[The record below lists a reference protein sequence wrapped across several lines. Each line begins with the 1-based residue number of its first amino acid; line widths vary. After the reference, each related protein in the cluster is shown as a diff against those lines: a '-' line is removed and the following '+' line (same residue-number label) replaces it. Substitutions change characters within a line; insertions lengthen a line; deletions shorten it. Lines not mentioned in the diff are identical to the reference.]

1 MRHGATI
8 AAITPPEIRLRKSA
22 SLAALASLE
31 EGMDTKKRR
40 KRRGQGKKRCTH
52 GGTGEGE
59 GGGGGGGGRSTKSER
74 EDDEGE
80 SWREEGTKEGTR
92 GIERRER
99 GIRMTAGTKQSA
111 PLTSPFPRAMPAS
124 RDCRLAT

>member
-1 MRHGATI
+1 
-8 AAITPPEIRLRKSA
+8 
-22 SLAALASLE
+22 
-31 EGMDTKKRR
+31 MDKGKNDARRGRGGEKGEKRR
-40 KRRGQGKKRCTH
+40 RRRTLDEKR
-52 GGTGEGE
+52 GGV
-59 GGGGGGGGRSTKSER
+59 ER
-74 EDDEGE
+74 
-80 SWREEGTKEGTR
+80 RETKEGTR